1 MHPRAGSTFNGSCS
15 PGDRAVIV
23 AADNGPARPSEMQI
37 AVDLAKLERVMVVFS
52 LEAGVERAALRIAR
66 SVCVSS
72 YRRVPVA
79 AADSEST

>member
-1 MHPRAGSTFNGSCS
+1 
-15 PGDRAVIV
+15 
-23 AADNGPARPSEMQI
+23 MQI